1 MSQKD
6 YYQILG
12 VSKDASAAELKSA
25 YRKLAMK
32 YHPDKN
38 PGDKEAEQKFKEAS
52 VAYDIL
58 KDEQKRAAY
67 DQMGHAAFNQAGGGA
82 AGGRGPGGMGG
93 GFGGFQSGFPGG
105 GGFEDIFGDI
115 FGDIMGSRR
124 RGGSQASMRG
134 ADLKYDIS
142 ITLEEAYSGIEKKI
156 SFSSQ
161 VSCKSCHGSGSSEPS
176 KAEDICHICGGA
188 GAVRQ
193 QQGFFV
199 IEQTCNACNG
209 RGKVIKNPCKK
220 CSGQGRYQEKR
231 SLNVSIPSGVEDG
244 TRMRIAGEGEAGG
257 MGASAGDLYVF
268 VHVAPHPVF
277 KTEGADLH
285 IRMPIN
291 FITATLGGEIEVPL
305 IEGGGA
311 KLKIPAGTQVNDK
324 FRMKGKGMKKV
335 RQSVRGD
342 MYVHAYIDI
351 PKSLTKKQKEL
362 LLELQ
367 KEFGDDNAG
376 FGSKS
381 FMDKMKD
388 LWS

>member
-6 YYQILG
+6 YYQTLG
-12 VSKDASAAELKSA
+12 VSKGASAAELKSA

-38 PGDKEAEQKFKEAS
+38 PGDAEAEKKFKEAS
-52 VAYDIL
+52 QAYDVL
-58 KDEQKRAAY
+58 KDDQKRAAY
-67 DQMGHAAFNQAGGGA
+67 DQMGHAAFTQAGGGS

-93 GFGGFQSGFPGG
+93 GFGGFPGG

-115 FGDIMGSRR
+115 FGDMMGGGRR
-124 RGGSQASMRG
+124 RGGQTSMRG
-134 ADLKYDIS
+134 SDLKYDIS
-142 ITLEEAYSGIEKKI
+142 VTLEEAYAGIDKKI
-156 SFSSQ
+156 SFASQ
-161 VSCKSCHGSGSSEPS
+161 VSCGSCKGSGSDDSS
-176 KAEDICHICGGA
+176 GAEDTCGTCGGA

-199 IEQTCNACNG
+199 IEQTCGSCGG

-220 CSGQGRYQEKR
+220 CSGQGRHQEKR
-231 SLNVSIPSGVEDG
+231 TINVTIPAGIEDG

-257 MGASAGDLYVF
+257 MGGQAGDLYVF
-268 VHVAPHPVF
+268 VHVAPHLVF
-277 KTEGADLH
+277 KTEGSDLH

-291 FITATLGGEIEVPL
+291 FITATLGGEVEVPL
-305 IEGGGA
+305 IEGGAA

-324 FRMKGKGMKKV
+324 FRMKGKGMSRI
-335 RQSVRGD
+335 RQSSRGD
-342 MYVHAYIDI
+342 MYVHAYVDI

-362 LLELQ
+362 LQELK
-367 KEFGDDNAG
+367 KEFGDDSEN
-376 FGSKS
+376 FSSKS
-381 FMDKMKD
+381 FMDKMKG

>member
-1 MSQKD
+1 MSEKD
-6 YYQILG
+6 YYQTLG
-12 VSKDASAAELKSA
+12 VSKGASAADLKSA

-38 PGDKEAEQKFKEAS
+38 PDNPESEKKFKEAS

-58 KDEQKRAAY
+58 KDAQKRAAY
-67 DQMGHAAFNQAGGGA
+67 DQMGHRAFNQAGGGS

-93 GFGGFQSGFPGG
+93 GMGGFPGG
-105 GGFEDIFGDI
+105 GAGFEDIFGDI
-115 FGDIMGSRR
+115 FGDMMGGGRR
-124 RGGSQASMRG
+124 RGGASASMRG
-134 ADLKYDIS
+134 SDLKYDIS
-142 ITLEEAYSGIEKKI
+142 VTLEEAFKGIEKKI

-161 VSCKSCHGSGSSEPS
+161 VTCNPCDGSGSADSNKS
-176 KAEDICHICGGA
+176 EDICGSCGGA

-199 IEQTCNACNG
+199 IEQTCSTCGG

-220 CSGQGRYQEKR
+220 CSGQGRYQDKR
-231 SLNVSIPSGVEDG
+231 SLNITIPAGIEDS
-244 TRMRIAGEGEAGG
+244 TRMRMAGEGESGG
-257 MGASAGDLYVF
+257 MGGPNGDLYVF
-268 VHVAPHPVF
+268 VHVAAHPVF

-285 IRMPIN
+285 VRMPIN
-291 FITATLGGEIEVPL
+291 FITATLGGDVEVPL
-305 IEGGGA
+305 IEGGAA

-324 FRMKGKGMKKV
+324 FRMKGKGMSRI
-335 RQSVRGD
+335 RQSSRSD
-342 MYVHAYIDI
+342 MYVHAYVDI
-351 PKSLTKKQKEL
+351 PKTLTKKQKDL
-362 LLELQ
+362 MIELQ
-367 KEFGDDNAG
+367 KEFGDESTN

>member
-12 VSKDASAAELKSA
+12 VSKGASAAELKSA

-38 PGDKEAEQKFKEAS
+38 PGDEEAEKKFKEAS
-52 VAYDIL
+52 QAYDIL
-58 KDEQKRAAY
+58 KDDQKRAAY
-67 DQMGHAAFNQAGGGA
+67 DQMGHAAFTQAGGGA

-93 GFGGFQSGFPGG
+93 GFGGFPGG

-115 FGDIMGSRR
+115 FGDMMGGGRR
-124 RGGSQASMRG
+124 RGGAQASMRG
-134 ADLKYDIS
+134 SDLKYDIS
-142 ITLEEAYSGIEKKI
+142 VTLEEAFNGIEKKI

-161 VSCKSCHGSGSSEPS
+161 VSCSSCDGSGSSDS
-176 KAEDICHICGGA
+176 NKAEDNCGTCGGV
-188 GAVRQ
+188 GVIRQ

-199 IEQTCNACNG
+199 VEQTCGTCMG

-220 CSGQGRYQEKR
+220 CSGQGRYQDKR
-231 SLNVSIPSGVEDG
+231 SMNVSIPAGIEDG
-244 TRMRIAGEGEAGG
+244 TRMRMAGEGEAGG
-257 MGASAGDLYVF
+257 MGGQNGDLYVF

-291 FITATLGGEIEVPL
+291 FITASLGGEIEVPL

-324 FRMKGKGMKKV
+324 FRMRGKGMSRI
-335 RQSVRGD
+335 RQSARGD
-342 MYVHAYIDI
+342 MYVHAHVEI
-351 PKSLTKKQKEL
+351 PKSLNKKQKEL
-362 LLELQ
+362 MLELQ
-367 KEFGDDNAG
+367 KEFGDENAN

-381 FMDKMKD
+381 FMDKMKN

>member
-1 MSQKD
+1 MSDKD

-12 VSKDASAAELKSA
+12 VPKGASAAELKSA
-25 YRKLAMK
+25 YRKLAVK

-38 PGDKEAEQKFKEAS
+38 PGDEEAERKFKEAS

-58 KDEQKRAAY
+58 KDPQKKAAY
-67 DQMGHAAFNQAGGGA
+67 DQMGHAAFTQAGGGA

-93 GFGGFQSGFPGG
+93 GFGGFSGRGAA
-105 GGFEDIFGDI
+105 GFEDIFGDI
-115 FGDIMGSRR
+115 FGEMMGGRR
-124 RGGSQASMRG
+124 RDSQTSMRG
-134 ADLKYDIS
+134 SDLKYDIS
-142 ITLEEAYSGIEKKI
+142 VTLEEAFNGIDKKI
-156 SFSSQ
+156 SFASQ
-161 VSCKSCHGSGSSEPS
+161 VSCGDCSGSGSKDSN
-176 KAEDICHICGGA
+176 AAQDNCGACGGQ
-188 GAVRQ
+188 GVVRQ

-199 IEQTCNACNG
+199 IEQTCGTCGG

-220 CSGQGRYQEKR
+220 CSGQGRYQDKR
-231 SLNVSIPSGVEDG
+231 SMNVTVPAGIEDG
-244 TRMRIAGEGEAGG
+244 TRMRMAGEGEAGG
-257 MGASAGDLYVF
+257 LGGQNGDLYIF

-277 KTEGADLH
+277 KTDNADLH

-324 FRMKGKGMKKV
+324 FRMKGKGMSRM
-335 RQSVRGD
+335 RQSSRGD
-342 MYVHAYIDI
+342 MYVHAYVDI
-351 PKSLTKKQKEL
+351 PKNLTKKQKEL
-362 LLELQ
+362 MLELQ
-367 KEFGDDNAG
+367 KEFGDENTN